1 MIYLLSNF
9 ILCFVDCLSN
19 LETQVAAGRAWRERA
34 SRVFLKK
41 NSSNTLL
48 DVLCPRT
55 DLGIGDS
62 RRNKKKQIK
71 EGESTNSIPHA
82 IFAGLA
88 PKELQDRKYIVKV
101 FKDAENREIQVR
113 IFKIM
118 KLLLFFMKCLDVSLQ
133 IS

>member
-1 MIYLLSNF
+1 MSNLIF
-9 ILCFVDCLSN
+9 YFFFLDCLSN

-48 DVLCPRT
+48 DVLCPRI

-71 EGESTNSIPHA
+71 EGESTNSIPHP

-113 IFKIM
+113 IFLCNEISVF
-118 KLLLFFMKCLDVSLQ
+118 LHEVS
-133 IS
+133 

>member
-1 MIYLLSNF
+1 M
-9 ILCFVDCLSN
+9 
-19 LETQVAAGRAWRERA
+19 
-34 SRVFLKK
+34 KK

-62 RRNKKKQIK
+62 RRNKKKSQIK
-71 EGESTNSIPHA
+71 EGESTNTIPHP

-101 FKDAENREIQVR
+101 FKDAENREVQV
-113 IFKIM
+113 INI
-118 KLLLFFMKCLDVSLQ
+118 
-133 IS
+133 I